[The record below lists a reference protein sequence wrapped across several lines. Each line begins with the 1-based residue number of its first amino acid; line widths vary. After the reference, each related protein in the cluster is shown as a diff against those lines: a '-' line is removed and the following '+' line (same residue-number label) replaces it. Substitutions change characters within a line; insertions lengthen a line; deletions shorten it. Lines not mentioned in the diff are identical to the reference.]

1 MEIEKMRKFF
11 PNQLKLSYRFIII
24 FFIFIYLPSA
34 SAQEGETTPKLT
46 LQECIKLALK
56 THPEMKITQAQLKEA
71 SGKYKEINANYFPK
85 FSIGTSYSRLDYAPQ
100 FKVRYLGDSLN
111 DYQTSLYLK
120 QLIYD
125 SGKTSRLKEWAR
137 KNIAVEE
144 ENLRVAQQDLIH
156 SVTKE
161 YYGLIFAYNMVNVKQ
176 EAVRQIEAHVDVA
189 NAMFTSGKVPKVDVL
204 RAEVQLAN
212 VQQELS
218 KAQNALLIASAQL
231 NDLIGR
237 DIDTPT
243 PIDTQLGFE
252 ESAAALAVHEAEGMS
267 LRGTKQSEELRGTK
281 QTNLTARSRSYLE
294 SAFES
299 NPQLRRIRESIGVTE
314 AKIKAERAAY
324 WPNINF
330 KADYGYE
337 WGDWPP
343 KENIWHIGLAI
354 DLPLWDGGI
363 TKARVNQAKATL
375 ERLKAT
381 EQLLVKQ
388 ITLQVQRAY
397 LSLKEAESRVST
409 TEKSIEQAKENLRIV
424 EGSYKLG
431 TGISRD
437 VIDAQ
442 VALTQAQTNNIQA
455 LIDVQLAKA
464 DLERAIG
471 AQITK

>member
-1 MEIEKMRKFF
+1 
-11 PNQLKLSYRFIII
+11 L
-24 FFIFIYLPSA
+24 
-34 SAQEGETTPKLT
+34 AQEGETTLKLT
-46 LQECIKLALK
+46 LQECIELALK

-71 SGKYKEINANYFPK
+71 SGKYNEINANYFPK
-85 FSIGTSYSRLDYAPQ
+85 FSIATSYSRLDYAPQ

-125 SGKTSRLKEWAR
+125 GGKTRRLKEWAR
-137 KNIAVEE
+137 RNITVEA
-144 ENLRVAQQDLIH
+144 ENRRVAQQDLIH
-156 SVTKE
+156 SVTQE
-161 YYGLIFAYNMVNVKQ
+161 YYGLIFADNMVNVKQ

-218 KAQNALLIASAQL
+218 KAQNALQIASAQL

-237 DIDTPT
+237 DIDTPIAIDT
-243 PIDTQLGFE
+243 PIGFE
-252 ESAAALAVHEAEGMS
+252 ESAATLAVNEVLPLSEAKE
-267 LRGTKQSEELRGTK
+267 
-281 QTNLTARSRSYLE
+281 TARSRSYLE
-294 SAFES
+294 AAFES
-299 NPQLRRIRESIGVTE
+299 NPQLRRVKESIAATE

-343 KENIWHIGLAI
+343 KEDIWHIGLAI
-354 DLPLWDGGI
+354 DLPLWDGGM

-424 EGSYKLG
+424 EGSYELG

-442 VALTQAQTNNIQA
+442 VALTQAQTNDIQA

-471 AQITK
+471 AKITK

>member
-1 MEIEKMRKFF
+1 MKWLFGN
-11 PNQLKLSYRFIII
+11 PLKLNYRFIIFAFWVI
-24 FFIFIYLPSA
+24 LIHPLTAFG
-34 SAQEGETTPKLT
+34 QDDQTTRKLT
-46 LQECIKLALK
+46 LQECVELAIK
-56 THPEMKITQAQLKEA
+56 THPQITITQAQLKEA
-71 SGKYKEINANYFPK
+71 SAKYKEINANYFPK

-125 SGKTSRLKEWAR
+125 GGKTGRLKEWAR

-144 ENLRVAQQDLIH
+144 ENLRDARRDLIH
-156 SVTKE
+156 SVTRA
-161 YYGLIFAYNMVNVKQ
+161 YYNLIFAKNMVKVKQ

-218 KAQNALLIASAQL
+218 KAQNALQIASAQL
-231 NDLIGR
+231 NDLIGL
-237 DIDTPT
+237 DIDTPIA
-243 PIDTQLGFE
+243 IDTQIGFE
-252 ESAAALAVHEAEGMS
+252 E
-267 LRGTKQSEELRGTK
+267 TKKDLQS
-281 QTNLTARSRSYLE
+281 YME
-294 SAFES
+294 SALES
-299 NPQLRRIRESIGVTE
+299 NPQLRRVKESIAATE

-343 KENIWHIGLAI
+343 KENVWHIGLAI
-354 DLPLWDGGI
+354 DIPLWDGGI

-381 EQLLVKQ
+381 EKLLAKQ
-388 ITLQVQRAY
+388 ITLQVQKAY
-397 LSLKEAESRVST
+397 LSLKEAESRVSVT
-409 TEKSIEQAKENLRIV
+409 AKSVEQAKESRRIV

-442 VALTQAQTNNIQA
+442 VALTQAQTNDIQA

-464 DLERAIG
+464 DLERAVG
-471 AQITK
+471 KNEEAKK

>member
-1 MEIEKMRKFF
+1 MRKFF
-11 PNQLKLSYRFIII
+11 PNQLNLSYRFIIL

-34 SAQEGETTPKLT
+34 LAQEGETTPKLT

-111 DYQTSLYLK
+111 DYQTILYLK

-125 SGKTSRLKEWAR
+125 GGKTRRLKEWAR
-137 KNIAVEE
+137 RNITVEE
-144 ENLRVAQQDLIH
+144 ENRRAAQQDLIY

-161 YYGLIFAYNMVNVKQ
+161 YYGLIFSYNMVNVKQ

-218 KAQNALLIASAQL
+218 KAQNTLQIASAQL

-237 DIDTPT
+237 DIDTPIAIDT
-243 PIDTQLGFE
+243 PIGFD
-252 ESAAALAVHEAEGMS
+252 AADLAVHEAEGMS

-281 QTNLTARSRSYLE
+281 QTNLTERSQSYLE
-294 SAFES
+294 AAFES
-299 NPQLRRIRESIGVTE
+299 NPQLRRVKESIAATE
-314 AKIKAERAAY
+314 AQIKAERAAY

-343 KENIWHIGLAI
+343 KEDIWHIGLAI
-354 DLPLWDGGI
+354 DIPLWDGGI

-424 EGSYKLG
+424 EGSYELG

-442 VALTQAQTNNIQA
+442 VALTQAQTNYIQA

-471 AQITK
+471 AKITK